1 VVDTSLFETAMG
13 WLQVMMAGFS
23 AIAKQPERHR
33 SGNPRVVV
41 FQAFAAS
48 DGEVV
53 IAAANDRLFNKLGRE
68 LGHPEWADD
77 PRFAS
82 NALRV
87 QHKADIVPVIAA
99 VLATRP
105 MQRWI
110 DRLEAIGVPCAP
122 IHDFQQVVDQP
133 QTHAIGIFQTVPE
146 VELRIV
152 GLPISFDGMRP
163 PVKGRAPEIGEHR
176 DAIRS
181 PRPAPGN

>member
-1 VVDTSLFETAMG
+1 MV
-13 WLQVMMAGFS
+13 
-23 AIAKQPERHR
+23 
-33 SGNPRVVV
+33 VVV

-53 IAAANDRLFNKLGRE
+53 IAAANDRLFAKLGRE

-99 VLATRP
+99 VLATKP
-105 MQRWI
+105 MQHWI

-133 QTHAIGIFQTVPE
+133 QTEAIGIFQKVPE
-146 VELRIV
+146 VDLRIV
-152 GLPISFDGMRP
+152 GLPISFDGVRP
-163 PVKGRAPEIGEHR
+163 PVRGRAPEIGEHTA
-176 DAIRS
+176 AIRATGT
-181 PRPAPGN
+181 APGG